1 MQLYVQRLLGGDA
14 TVLPL
19 ILYTIGEYSSSF
31 SALAPWEKSLYQH
44 LVKLLLVAGKHLKND
59 THNITQS
66 VAIEH
71 GALAQRI
78 LCTAFLRGGDTAT
91 EVCRSLLQVGIRGCR
106 EMRLDRYIDV
116 SPGILEHVLQF
127 VLFLT
132 KLFHV
137 RPSDIL
143 TGRESN
149 QRAEH
154 AGRAHTLSPSLPAQW
169 GFSENSRLE
178 TSGNGIVP
186 RRSNHRRWRDLP
198 GKPSYVPSR
207 QNPLY
212 SDREGEGYWI
222 PPQFPTPVLAFA
234 RKFGI
239 GCEPHLPN
247 LSVSFL
253 PTTLLGSGA
262 SEDPHF
268 TVRSPS
274 IVASRR
280 LMEARNFEQQGDSLF
295 SRYLSNGLL
304 LIWGSGVAFNGLE
317 NFATKFESE
326 TGSTFSDAFF
336 FSPIVLTPPIPVVS
350 MTCGAKSCHVVT
362 VENKVYSCGSNEH
375 GQLGCGQSKDTPL
388 FFPRIYGDG
397 HQCFYHVPLCSEDRI
412 VKVEAGSE
420 FVVAVIRERNQM
432 YFWGGNGCGQCLL
445 PESKTISG
453 PVMVDVPK
461 EYGQIKEVACGSVF
475 AAVLFSDDKIG
486 MWGKDSMLG
495 VTLSSE
501 KLCDTETGT
510 GTRCAKH
517 TIFSKPIEGE
527 IVALRAGPFH
537 CIAITSAGHA
547 YSWGVDRSG
556 SLGHGTEHSGN
567 KIQRIESLANHVVI
581 DASCGSF
588 HSAVLTRDGIVLVF
602 GENTC
607 GQLGLRGEA
616 PRTTPEPLPL
626 PKPAIAVSCGRE
638 HTCVLLEDGDIMS
651 CGTVRSCGMG
661 LGYGARFNIPQRIF
675 WSYLLLS
682 IASKSIHGMAVGLPR
697 SLSLHPV
704 GASNGIV
711 STDELRRLKQT
722 IMRQGV
728 RTVAAGNG
736 FLLVVTVAGEVQ
748 AIGQSQRGQ
757 LGIGDTTIP
766 CTDTFKKVAFPERVV
781 LCAVDCG
788 ADYAIGL
795 SSHCGVYS
803 WGWNSHGQL
812 GHGDSVPL
820 HESLFTPREI
830 KALRWKEVTQ
840 VACGGTFAVALTQ
853 EGEVY
858 TWGESL
864 YCGHPRVVTPC
875 LTTPMLLEGLKDVVA
890 VAAGVSHAVALSYD
904 HKIYAWGRGPLGNG
918 GSCNTI
924 ECTPVVLKFAHCVRQ
939 LGCGPFNTFAIT
951 DLGELFVWGLNDHG
965 QCGVHHCEGP
975 PPSWDEGLN
984 SHTDRKQERRQ
995 RHATSSSEVLFP
1007 THVAHGVRDAAF
1019 GASCGILIWED
1030 GSSAV
1035 SGEIHQDGK
1044 KVLFHRFTPQRLT
1057 MTSRHQNKEG
1067 NSSHVL
1073 GKESSP
1079 VFFSRCF
1086 GGFDMLFVLLE
1097 WERPSATEVAGAI
1110 CNMKACL
1117 HSPRTASGG
1126 VEKKEKRNV

>member
-31 SALAPWEKSLYQH
+31 SALAPWERGLYQH
-44 LVKLLLVAGKHLKND
+44 LVKLLLVAGTHLKND
-59 THNITQS
+59 TNNITQS

-78 LCTAFLRGGDTAT
+78 LCTAFLRGGDSAA

-116 SPGILEHVLQF
+116 SPGILEHVLRF
-127 VLFLT
+127 VLLLT

-143 TGRESN
+143 TRRESS
-149 QRAEH
+149 QHAEH
-154 AGRAHTLSPSLPAQW
+154 AGRAHTLSSSMPAQW
-169 GFSENSRLE
+169 GFSESSRLE
-178 TSGNGIVP
+178 SPGNGILS
-186 RRSNHRRWRDLP
+186 RRSNHRRWRELP
-198 GKPSYVPSR
+198 EKPSYVPSS

-239 GCEPHLPN
+239 GCEPHFPN
-247 LSVSFL
+247 LSVSLL
-253 PTTLLGSGA
+253 PTTLLS
-262 SEDPHF
+262 SEFSEKPNF
-268 TVRSPS
+268 PVRSPS

-280 LMEARNFEQQGDSLF
+280 LIEARNFEQQGDSLF

-304 LIWGSGVAFNGLE
+304 LIWGSVMAFHGSE
-317 NFATKFESE
+317 ISVTTTKSES
-326 TGSTFSDAFF
+326 GPTFSDAFF

-350 MTCGAKSCHVVT
+350 MTCGANSCHVVT
-362 VENKVYSCGSNEH
+362 LENKVYSCGSNEH
-375 GQLGCGQSKDTPL
+375 GQLGCGQSKDMPL
-388 FFPRIYGDG
+388 FFPSIYGDG
-397 HQCFYHVPLCSEDRI
+397 HQCFYHVPLCPEDRI
-412 VKVEAGSE
+412 VKVEAGSG
-420 FVVAVIRERNQM
+420 FVVAVIHERNQM
-432 YFWGGNGCGQCLL
+432 YFWGENGCGQCLL
-445 PESKTISG
+445 PTSKTVSR
-453 PVMVDVPK
+453 PVMMDVPK
-461 EYGQIKEVACGSVF
+461 EHGQIKEVACGSVF
-475 AAVLFSDDKIG
+475 AAVSFSDGKIG
-486 MWGKDSMLG
+486 TWGKDSMLG

-501 KLCDTETGT
+501 KPYDTETGT
-510 GTRCAKH
+510 EKMCAKH
-517 TIFSKPIEGE
+517 TIVSASIPGE
-527 IVALRAGPFH
+527 VVALRAGPFH
-537 CIAITSAGHA
+537 CIAITSAGHV

-556 SLGHGTEHSGN
+556 SLGHGTGNGGN
-567 KIQRIESLANHVVI
+567 KMQRIESLANHVVI

-588 HSAVLTRDGIVLVF
+588 HSAVLTKDGIVLVF

-607 GQLGLRGEA
+607 GQLGLCGEA

-638 HTCVLLEDGDIMS
+638 HTCVLLEDGDMMS

-661 LGYGARFNIPQRIF
+661 LGYGARFNIPQRIC
-675 WSYLLLS
+675 WSYLFLS
-682 IASKSIHGMAVGLPR
+682 MASKSIHGMAVGLSR

-711 STDELRRLKQT
+711 SMDELRRLKQI
-722 IMRQGV
+722 IMRKGV

-736 FLLVVTVAGEVQ
+736 FLFVVTVAGEVQ
-748 AIGQSQRGQ
+748 AIGKSQSGQ
-757 LGIGDTTIP
+757 LGIGDTSVP
-766 CTDTFKKVAFPERVV
+766 CTDTFKKVVFPERVV

-795 SSHCGVYS
+795 STHCNIYS

-830 KALRWKEVTQ
+830 QALHSREVTQ

-853 EGEVY
+853 DGEVY

-875 LTTPMLLEGLKDVVA
+875 LTTPMLLKGLKDIVA

-904 HKIYAWGRGPLGNG
+904 HRIYAWGRGPLGNG
-918 GSCNTI
+918 GSYNTI
-924 ECTPVVLKFAHCVRQ
+924 ECTPVALKFAHGVRQ

-951 DLGELFVWGLNDHG
+951 DIGELFVWGLNDHG
-965 QCGVHHCEGP
+965 QCGVHHRESPLP
-975 PPSWDEGLN
+975 PWNEELN
-984 SHTDRKQERRQ
+984 SQTDRKQERQQ
-995 RHATSSSEVLFP
+995 RHAPSSSEVLFP
-1007 THVAHGVRDAAF
+1007 THVAHNVRDAAF
-1019 GASCGILIWED
+1019 SASSGILIWED

-1044 KVLFHRFTPQRLT
+1044 KVLFHRFTPQRLL
-1057 MTSRHQNKEG
+1057 MSSRHHQNKEG
-1067 NSSHVL
+1067 NSSHFL

-1086 GGFDMLFVLLE
+1086 GGVDMLFVLLE

-1117 HSPRTASGG
+1117 HSPRNTNGG
-1126 VEKKEKRNV
+1126 VEKKEKDV